1 MIQLSLG
8 IKTDFRY
15 YKKTLQYD
23 DLTIGIADSELM
35 LIIILTFQLTE

>member
-8 IKTDFRY
+8 IKTVFRRY
-15 YKKTLQYD
+15 RKTLQYD